1 MSTYIY
7 SLLVKLALENNG
19 RGWFGMTDQKWL
31 GREKRFKKKKEEEE
45 ERESKERTTLIG
57 RSEMIFISS
66 L

>member
-31 GREKRFKKKKEEEE
+31 GREKRFKKKKKKKKKGKVK
-45 ERESKERTTLIG
+45 KEL
-57 RSEMIFISS
+57 

>member
-45 ERESKERTTLIG
+45 RESKERTTLIG